1 MISWSRV
8 FRMGRKEMRQMLRD
22 IRMRGVIFVAPLIQL
37 VLFGYAVSTD
47 VREVPL
53 IVLDLDRSVDS
64 RALVDRLTASDYFR
78 VVRRAERVEEIPTA
92 LERGTALLSLEIP
105 PGFSRDLRAG
115 RGATMQVLLDGTD
128 SNTGNIALGYI
139 QGILRWIA
147 QDLTGDPSGI
157 VLEPRAWY
165 NPSLESRVWNVPA
178 VMGALLLLITMLLT
192 SLSVVREREVGT
204 WEQLIVSPITPTELM
219 LGKTLPV
226 AVIGIVDLGLVST
239 LAVLWFDIPLRGSV
253 LLLLGA
259 AVPFLVAGLSLGLLI
274 STISRTQQEA
284 FMSMFL
290 VMLPALIFS
299 GFMFPISSMPEAFQ
313 VATLV
318 NPLRHFLEIVRG
330 IFLKDAGLDDL
341 WPQLLT
347 LVTMAV
353 LGMVVATRRFRGMM
367 T

>member
-1 MISWSRV
+1 MISGSRV

-22 IRMRGVIFVAPLIQL
+22 IRMQGVIFVAPLIQL

-78 VVRRAERVEEIPTA
+78 VVRQAEQVEEIPTA
-92 LERGTALLSLEIP
+92 LEHSTALLSLEIP
-105 PGFSRDLRAG
+105 PGFSRDLKAG

-128 SNTGNIALGYI
+128 SNTGNIALGYL
-139 QGILRWIA
+139 QGILRGVT
-147 QDLTGDPSGI
+147 QDLTGESSGI

-226 AVIGIVDLGLVST
+226 AVIGVVDLAMVST

-347 LVTMAV
+347 LVTMAA
-353 LGMVVATRRFRGMM
+353 LGMVVATHRFRVMM